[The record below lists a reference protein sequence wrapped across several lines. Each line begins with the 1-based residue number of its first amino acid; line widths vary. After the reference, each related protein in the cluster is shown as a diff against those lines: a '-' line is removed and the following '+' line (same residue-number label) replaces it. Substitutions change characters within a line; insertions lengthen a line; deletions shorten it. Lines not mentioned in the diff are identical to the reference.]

1 MRFLRVLMFLLRLI
15 FGVTFILSGFFK
27 LTDPVG
33 TGLIVEEYLRT
44 MHMGFLTFGSVPFG
58 MALSL
63 LEFLIGIAVI
73 MCVRMRVASTAGF
86 IMTAFFTVLTFFTMG

>member
-1 MRFLRVLMFLLRLI
+1 MRALRVLMFLLRLI

-44 MHMGFLTFGSVPFG
+44 MHMGFLSAQCRSEWPFRFW
-58 MALSL
+58 S
-63 LEFLIGIAVI
+63 F
-73 MCVRMRVASTAGF
+73 
-86 IMTAFFTVLTFFTMG
+86 